1 MHASAE
7 LLDLPRQGSEPRER
21 VARPPLEVRVSKLPQ
36 LRERVDALLR
46 TDSRSRHP
54 SHELRW
60 LNILA
65 DGLQHEPYLLEAA
78 AAGEAVIGRLALA
91 FVRSRLFG
99 RFLVSLP
106 YLNSGGVQGHD
117 AAAAAVLIGRA
128 ATLADELDCHYL
140 ELRHETRVEHPKLT
154 AELTSKVHMRLRLPE
169 TVEQLRSGLKAGVR
183 NQVKKGESQ
192 GFEVV
197 WGREDRLRDFYDVF
211 SRNMRDL
218 GTPVFSRRLF
228 ASILAQFQDDA
239 EVCCVRT
246 DGKCIAAGLL
256 IHGAGVTDVPSAS
269 SLREFNSTNANML
282 LYWHLLKR
290 AVERGQHLFDFGRST
305 LDGPTFR
312 FKKQWGAQPE
322 PAVWQYY
329 VRRGD
334 IGDMRP
340 GNSRNQRLSR
350 LWQRLP
356 VQLTKLMG
364 PAIVRGIP

>member
-7 LLDLPRQGSEPRER
+7 LIDLPRPASEPRER
-21 VARPPLEVRVSKLPQ
+21 MARPSLEVRVSKLPQ
-36 LRERVDALLR
+36 LRQRVDALSR
-46 TDSRSRHP
+46 AESRSLHP

-60 LNILA
+60 LCILA
-65 DGLQHEPYLLEAA
+65 DGLRHEPYLLEASA
-78 AAGEAVIGRLALA
+78 DGAVVGRLALA

-106 YLNSGGVQGHD
+106 YLNSGGVQGSD
-117 AAAAAVLIGRA
+117 AAATAALIDRA
-128 ATLADELDCHYL
+128 ANLADELDCRYL

-169 TVEQLRSGLKAGVR
+169 SVEQLRAGLKASVR

-192 GFEVV
+192 GFEVL

-228 ASILAQFQDDA
+228 ASILEQFQDDA
-239 EVCCVRT
+239 EICCVRT
-246 DGKCIAAGLL
+246 AGKCIAAGLL
-256 IHGAGVTDVPSAS
+256 IHAAGVTDVPSAS
-269 SLREFNSTNANML
+269 SLRAYNATNANML

-290 AVERGQHLFDFGRST
+290 AIERGQCLFDFGRST
-305 LDGPTFR
+305 IDGPTFR

-322 PAVWQYY
+322 AAVWQYY

-340 GNSRNQRLSR
+340 DNSRHQRLIQA
-350 LWQRLP
+350 WQRLP
-356 VQLTKLMG
+356 LWITRLIG
-364 PAIVRGIP
+364 PMIVRGIP